1 MPSVIDMRGIKK
13 RYCVDDEFFYA
24 LDNINLSVQKGEML
38 AILGKSGSGKSTL
51 MNILGCLDIPCEGE
65 YMLDGYNVLEMTSTE
80 LAHIRS
86 DILGFIF
93 QSFNLIP
100 SLTALENVELPLIYK
115 GISSAKRRK
124 TAVEALASVGLEKR
138 MEHKPSQLS
147 GGQQQRVAIAR
158 AIASDPS
165 VILADEPTGNLDE
178 QSGRTVMDIILS
190 LNKQG
195 KTVIIITHDK
205 SIAAI
210 ARRRITISNGR
221 IV

>member
-24 LDNINLSVQKGEML
+24 LDDINLSVQKGEML